1 MPELVDSDGEVCSGE
16 AQPTVLKPVKIS
28 HKRPVDSKV
37 SPSTTTAAVVMTS
50 PPQLLNASPRKRPV
64 MVYTSEAP
72 LITQEI
78 PEDEIIYIEDDSEDP
93 APIKQLTHHA
103 DKILM
108 PPPVDTTLVSRKTV
122 PLPANDQQNQRKRGL
137 ASRRKTKPLKLQVH
151 QVARMRTGPVDYQRA
166 QLMTQLTSAVVPLK
180 KLQISET
187 PQDTGVRMLFT
198 PHDEESTPEAPK
210 TQ

>member
-1 MPELVDSDGEVCSGE
+1 
-16 AQPTVLKPVKIS
+16 
-28 HKRPVDSKV
+28 
-37 SPSTTTAAVVMTS
+37 
-50 PPQLLNASPRKRPV
+50 

-72 LITQEI
+72 LTTQEI

-93 APIKQLTHHA
+93 APIKQLTHHV

-108 PPPVDTTLVSRKTV
+108 PPPVDTTLVSRETV

-137 ASRRKTKPLKLQVH
+137 ASRRKAKPLKLQVH
-151 QVARMRTGPVDYQRA
+151 QVARMCTGPVDYQCV

-187 PQDTGVRMLFT
+187 PQDTGVRMLPT
-198 PHDEESTPEAPK
+198 SHDEK
-210 TQ
+210 FHK